1 MKLVLK
7 FLLQMPLLFFLVI
20 GVDSISDGNLWITV
34 LVSSG
39 VLILYTTSEHL
50 ETDE

>member
-1 MKLVLK
+1 MKLVFK
-7 FLLQMPLLFFLVI
+7 YMLQIPLLTFLVI